1 VPRQLSERLGFPWR
15 LIESPQPTWPSW
27 LKALQSVGALGTD
40 WAGWADAWLEQLAN
54 GATGVIAGSA
64 GDAITGKNIR
74 PPDDGLDGDWV
85 AKWRIRAYQ
94 EDRWHNSGLLRPEA
108 RRRLPEAVMRQ
119 ADVRLAKLDV
129 AFPFQRYIHID
140 LYGRQRRLTGGQ
152 TNQIA
157 RVMAPLP
164 FLQTREMLD
173 FWLNLPWSDF
183 GDQKLYLDYARER
196 HAAIFDIVLGER
208 DVDLTSA
215 RRAPRRVSR
224 ALRLRLAGRFPGM
237 RKRLATTNNDLL
249 GIQMQ
254 FRTEIVDIVRQ
265 AEPLLEPLLDTAAL
279 RLEMDN
285 FPRTRLLSPFRLMNL
300 LGVAAHVA
308 LATDQSAHSSP

>member
-1 VPRQLSERLGFPWR
+1 
-15 LIESPQPTWPSW
+15 
-27 LKALQSVGALGTD
+27 
-40 WAGWADAWLEQLAN
+40 
-54 GATGVIAGSA
+54 
-64 GDAITGKNIR
+64 
-74 PPDDGLDGDWV
+74 
-85 AKWRIRAYQ
+85 
-94 EDRWHNSGLLRPEA
+94 
-108 RRRLPEAVMRQ
+108 
-119 ADVRLAKLDV
+119 
-129 AFPFQRYIHID
+129 
-140 LYGRQRRLTGGQ
+140 
-152 TNQIA
+152 
-157 RVMAPLP
+157 
-164 FLQTREMLD
+164 MLD

-279 RLEMDN
+279 RLEMEN